1 MLILYR
7 TFEST
12 ALHEDEAT
20 TFEEFIVAIRKRFDL
35 DAASSIRVVCGGKV
49 YRAPTARLEDIRW
62 KSSPIVVHYTLSAA
76 ALQQRQRSAAA
87 AVTATENATAASA
100 SRAAVQSVVVEDGDD
115 SDADDVQNE
124 PRPAAAAA
132 PPRSRPAPVRRGG
145 VNSIFASNPDIDERK
160 EESPSDGSSDE
171 DSGDVIITNVGAQIA
186 RSNLAWNELRRLLPH
201 TDNFRNM
208 PESLFQLSRNNPV
221 LLNPLIANIMEH
233 NPEIL
238 GRCLAAADADSGNR
252 PAAAPLARNNT
263 VDGNGQLSQRER
275 REIETLCEMGFAAS
289 SDAIER
295 LYRRHG
301 RNRDATI
308 DQLIAGNNNDEPSE
322 EQNEVDESLLPRGE
336 RLIGSDTDESDDS
349 DVELDDE
356 AIGEQIRAEA
366 DLRRNRVDPLSRE
379 PVSGNAPSLPPYGMQ
394 QDSYDA
400 LHAFATLTGIPTS
413 RGAGVL
419 RRPPGV
425 GPRPGAPAAPAP
437 SAVDPRLAHMNM
449 VRGQQLDVGSILQD
463 DRNRL
468 RQHAGNMLNR
478 NSMRPGMRTITIRDS
493 PVQFRMNPAVPAQYN
508 SDFDGDDIPP
518 RPDSPVD

>member
-12 ALHEDEAT
+12 TLHEDGAT
-20 TFEEFIVAIRKRFDL
+20 TFEEFIDAIRKRFDL

-62 KSSPIVVHYTLSAA
+62 QSSPIVVHYTLSAA
-76 ALQQRQRSAAA
+76 ALQQRQRSAVAA
-87 AVTATENATAASA
+87 EAATAASA
-100 SRAAVQSVVVEDGDD
+100 SRAAVRSVVVEDGDD
-115 SDADDVQNE
+115 SDADDTRRDE
-124 PRPAAAAA
+124 PRAAAAAA
-132 PPRSRPAPVRRGG
+132 PPRPVPVRRGG

-160 EESPSDGSSDE
+160 EESQSGGDSDAD
-171 DSGDVIITNVGAQIA
+171 DGDALIANVGAHIS
-186 RSNLAWNELRRLLPH
+186 RSNLAWDELRRLLPH
-201 TDNFRNM
+201 TDNFPNM
-208 PESLFQLSRNNPV
+208 PESLFNLSRNNPV
-221 LLNPLIANIMEH
+221 LLTPLIADLAEH

-238 GRCLAAADADSGNR
+238 GRCLAVADFESGNR
-252 PAAAPLARNNT
+252 PTLAQITALVAHSNIDRN
-263 VDGNGQLSQRER
+263 DPPLSQRER

-308 DQLIAGNNNDEPSE
+308 DQLVAGNDDEPSE

-356 AIGEQIRAEA
+356 AIGEQMRAEVE
-366 DLRRNRVDPLSRE
+366 LRRNPIDSLSRE
-379 PVSGNAPSLPPYGMQ
+379 PVSRNASSLPQNGMQ
-394 QDSYDA
+394 RDSRDA
-400 LHAFATLTGIPTS
+400 LRAFAALTGGPSS

-437 SAVDPRLAHMNM
+437 STVDSRFAHMNM
-449 VRGQQLDVGSILQD
+449 VRGQQLDVGRVLQHS
-463 DRNRL
+463 RNLLQQQPHDMIHR
-468 RQHAGNMLNR
+468 H
-478 NSMRPGMRTITIRDS
+478 SMAPGVRTITIRDP
-493 PVQFRMNPAVPAQYN
+493 PVQFRMNPAVSDPYN
-508 SDFDGDDIPP
+508 SDYDGDDIPP
-518 RPDSPVD
+518 RPASPLD